1 MNKPTIELKNW
12 YIDNYTYRFL
22 YGNAYRHCKF
32 EDGTFVRTSQI
43 LNASII
49 NLTNEES
56 GLVVET
62 HNSIY
67 TCNFND
73 AHEDNFSSLDMFE
86 MLELCGN
93 DKEVN

>member
-22 YGNAYRHCKF
+22 YGNAYGHGKF

-43 LNASII
+43 LNASIM
-49 NLTNEES
+49 NVTKEES
-56 GLVVET
+56 SLVAET

-73 AHEDNFSSLDMFE
+73 AHEDSFSSLDMFE